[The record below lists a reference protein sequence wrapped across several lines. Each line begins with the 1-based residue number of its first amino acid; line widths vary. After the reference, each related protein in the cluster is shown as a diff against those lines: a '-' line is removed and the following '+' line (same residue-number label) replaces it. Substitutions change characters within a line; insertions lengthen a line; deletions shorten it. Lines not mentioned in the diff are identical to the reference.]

1 VLAKPVA
8 PDALTAVLGRLIW
21 HHRPVAYPAEPSR
34 PGAAPALLAAARLA
48 ELRANLPAAT
58 LTELVQQ
65 AIEEL
70 TERLAPLQAAL
81 AAGNMAAIQ
90 AEAHAM
96 AGLAGGYA
104 MAALEVRLRAIMRAG
119 NLADA
124 ASRCADLPVLIARST
139 AALRHAVSSE
149 LVSS

>member
-1 VLAKPVA
+1 
-8 PDALTAVLGRLIW
+8 
-21 HHRPVAYPAEPSR
+21 
-34 PGAAPALLAAARLA
+34 
-48 ELRANLPAAT
+48 
-58 LTELVQQ
+58 VQQ

-70 TERLAPLQAAL
+70 TERLAPLLAAL